1 MELTIE
7 QTLQQGVTAHQ
18 EGKLQEAGSLYRA
31 ILQFEPTHPDANH
44 NLGLIAISLN
54 DSAAALTLFK
64 IALDA
69 NPKIEQF
76 WFSYIDALIKENQIK
91 NAKRAIK
98 KAKKKRFDS
107 KKLEAL
113 LSQSKVPVDGKEPPQ
128 VQLNILLEHYQ
139 AGRYGDAEKLAVSI
153 TQEFPKH
160 QLGWKVLG
168 AVLGQTGKKLEALN
182 ANQKAVELSPQD
194 AEAHNNFGNRL
205 IELGRLEDA
214 EASLRQAVALK
225 FDFFEAHN
233 NLGNAL
239 QKLGRLE
246 DAEASLRQAIA
257 LKPDFFEAHNN
268 LGNML
273 TELGRLED
281 AEASYRQ
288 AVALKPDFF
297 EAHNNLGIT
306 LKKQDRLEDAEAS
319 FRQAIVLKSD
329 FDQAHCNLGI
339 TLTELGRLEEA
350 EASYRQAIT
359 LKSDFFEAYNNLG
372 VTLQKQ
378 DRLEEAEASYT
389 QAIRLKPDYTE
400 ALWNLGN
407 ALQDLERL
415 AEAEASYTQA
425 IALEPDYAEAHNNLG
440 NALQKLGRLED
451 AEASFRQ
458 AIATKPDY
466 AEAHNNLGIIIY
478 GNGDINSALTSIERA
493 NLIDPK
499 SRVYSLLLRVVQA
512 RKKRKTSKVSIENI
526 NNSDC
531 NLELP
536 RKIFMLDRPVE
547 KELLTCLYELSSVNL
562 HKEND
567 PSFGNTRGSLYQLFR
582 DDHHHP
588 IIKYFAKDLDSILI
602 KALNSDIF
610 VDESFFS
617 IFGVGGGTTTHN
629 HINSRDKDPI
639 LNLAN
644 QKYSLVYYLSIG
656 DQECSEPG
664 ILKFY
669 EPSEDIL
676 PTKGLIT
683 IFPSDRS
690 HSSVYGGNKDRVIIG
705 VNFYCL

>member
-31 ILQFEPTHPDANH
+31 ILQSEPTHPDANH

-113 LSQSKVPVDGKEPPQ
+113 LSQSKVPADGKEPPQ

-268 LGNML
+268 LG
-273 TELGRLED
+273 
-281 AEASYRQ
+281 
-288 AVALKPDFF
+288 
-297 EAHNNLGIT
+297 IT

-339 TLTELGRLEEA
+339 TLTELGRLEDA

-372 VTLQKQ
+372 ITLQKQ

-400 ALWNLGN
+400 ALWNLGT
-407 ALQDLERL
+407 ALQDLGRL

-588 IIKYFAKDLDSILI
+588 IIKYFAKDLESILI